1 MADNT
6 LLEHFFPSRAEV
18 DPEQQFGLNRGVRLR
33 RLHTIITTLRKHK
46 FLEGFTP
53 EEFKAVLEDL
63 GPSFV
68 KIGQMLSTRSEIL
81 PKAYCDTL
89 AELQMECEPMPF
101 DSVLQALDHIYG
113 ARRKDIFKEIDP
125 KPLGSA
131 SLAQVHKAVL
141 HNGDLVAVKVQRLGV
156 RTTMAQDI
164 DVMRSIARHLTRFMK
179 DNQMIDL
186 RDVVEELWTVFLEE
200 TDFKKE
206 AQNLEEFARNNKDV
220 VFISCPKPYMEYC
233 TEESLVMEY
242 VEGISIRDTDELVA
256 QGYNLEEIG
265 EKILDNYAT
274 QVLEH
279 GFFHADPHPGNI
291 VIKGGQVVYLDLG
304 NMGRL
309 TGRDRAGFER
319 IIGAVGARSASQL
332 KDALISFSTQ
342 KDLTGVDH
350 AQLLASL
357 DSVLGGYGTSNISD
371 IDIGAMLSD
380 IMTVARQ
387 CKVVMPAS
395 VTSVSRGIVSLEG
408 TLQEFVGNFNIV
420 DIINSHIMR
429 KKASSEEVE
438 QSLKELLFDMR
449 SSAQGLMTAA
459 EYSGETLRMISRG
472 QLKFNMEVLG
482 SDEPL
487 RKVGRIANRLAL
499 SLIIAGLLVS
509 AALLSGVDMPK
520 IFGIAAVAFFEYL
533 IAFVMLIAVL
543 VDIFR
548 NPRL

>member
-1 MADNT
+1 MAENS
-6 LLEHFFPSRAEV
+6 LLQHFFPSRAEV
-18 DPEQQFGLNRGVRLR
+18 DPEQEFGLSRGVRLR
-33 RLHTIITTLRKHK
+33 RLHTIFSILRKHK

-89 AELQMECEPMPF
+89 AGLQMECDPMPF

-113 ARRKDIFKEIDP
+113 ARRKDIFAEINP

-141 HNGDLVAVKVQRLGV
+141 HNGDVVAVKVQRVGV

-186 RDVVEELWTVFLEE
+186 RDVVEELWAIFLEE

-206 AQNLEEFARNNKDV
+206 AANLEEFAHNNKDV
-220 VFISCPKPYMEYC
+220 AFISCPKPYMEYC

-242 VEGISIRDTDELVA
+242 IEGISIRDTTALIEH
-256 QGYNLEEIG
+256 GYNLEEIG

-274 QVLEH
+274 QVLDH

-309 TGRDRAGFER
+309 SPHDRAGFEK
-319 IIGAVGARSASQL
+319 IIDAVGSCSASKL
-332 KDALISFSTQ
+332 KDALISFATQ
-342 KDLTGVDH
+342 KNLAAIDH

-357 DSVLGGYGTSNISD
+357 DSILGGYGTSNISD

-380 IMTVARQ
+380 IMIVARQ
-387 CKVVMPAS
+387 CKVVLPSS

-408 TLQEFVGNFNIV
+408 TLQEFVGSFNIV
-420 DIINSHIMR
+420 DIINGHIMR
-429 KKASSEEVE
+429 KKSSKEEIERTIKELLLDLRASSE
-438 QSLKELLFDMR
+438 
-449 SSAQGLMTAA
+449 GLMTAA
-459 EYSGETLRMISRG
+459 EYSGDTLRMLSRG

-487 RKVGRIANRLAL
+487 RKVGRIANRVVLGV
-499 SLIIAGLLVS
+499 IIAGLLVS
-509 AALLSGVDMPK
+509 AALLSGADMPK
-520 IFGIAAVAFFEYL
+520 IFGIAAIAFIEYL
-533 IAFVMLIAVL
+533 VAFVMLIVVV
-543 VDIFR
+543 VDVFR